1 MSAPFVRHLLGA
13 APVPDGR
20 RRKSTSNTGPRNKHL
35 SKSKVS
41 SNLDLAVLKNLNQTH
56 VTLRIADLA
65 QGLVREN
72 LVVVGA
78 RAPSRN
84 KDLLQL
90 EKKKAYDYLCRLIAK
105 AKKEIK
111 DVDYKK
117 EDRVSVH
124 SEFYKA
130 VEVEKE
136 IYRVC
141 MIFPYF
147 LDIVIYIF
155 GIYPFLNRSETSFL
169 FLMTP
174 KPVGNILS
182 SKDPKYAFLLMPR
195 LMTFSGDLFTLL
207 RIRNIVNI

>member
-1 MSAPFVRHLLGA
+1 MSAPFVRYLLSA
-13 APVPDGR
+13 APAPNGR
-20 RRKSTSNTGPRNKHL
+20 RRKPTSTGPRNKHL

-41 SNLDLAVLKNLNQTH
+41 LNPDLAVLKDENLNHTH
-56 VTLRIADLA
+56 VTVRIADLA

-72 LVVVGA
+72 LVVVGP
-78 RAPSRN
+78 RAPPRN

-124 SEFYKA
+124 SEFYRA

-141 MIFPYF
+141 MIFFTF
-147 LDIVIYIF
+147 LI
-155 GIYPFLNRSETSFL
+155 
-169 FLMTP
+169 
-174 KPVGNILS
+174 
-182 SKDPKYAFLLMPR
+182 
-195 LMTFSGDLFTLL
+195 
-207 RIRNIVNI
+207 